1 MKEFV
6 LEEFSSDLGHSSAV
20 RVHLLF
26 HLAIQQLSLYGRPL
40 PAPSIGGLP
49 FGRWVLSPMHL

>member
-6 LEEFSSDLGHSSAV
+6 LEEFGSDLGYSPGV

-26 HLAIQQLSLYGRPL
+26 HLAIQQVSLYGRPL
-40 PAPSIGGLP
+40 PTPSIGGLP
-49 FGRWVLSPMHL
+49 FVQWVLSPMHL